1 MGVMPRGNVLK
12 KSASK
17 KKSPPKTEGTM
28 ERRPIKLEKGL
39 HEKLKFVAAAQKM
52 RLMDLLDSM
61 AEREINAWE
70 KMHGV
75 SVDDLLAKGASWSGE
90 GRD

>member
-1 MGVMPRGNVLK
+1 M
-12 KSASK
+12 K
-17 KKSPPKTEGTM
+17 KKPPKKDNAI

-61 AEREINAWE
+61 ADREIKAWE

-75 SVDDLLAKGASWSGE
+75 TVDDLLATGAASWS
-90 GRD
+90 DVD

>member
-1 MGVMPRGNVLK
+1 M
-12 KSASK
+12 
-17 KKSPPKTEGTM
+17 KKSPPQPAKTI

-61 AEREINAWE
+61 AEREIKVWE
-70 KMHGV
+70 KAHGV
-75 SVDDLLAKGASWSGE
+75 SVDDLLAKG
-90 GRD
+90 GRWGDG